1 MLGDFISAVVHD
13 TLFLKYG
20 LAGLFVN
27 GMFSS
32 FIPIP
37 TEVTISALLLAGINP
52 VDVFLVL
59 TVSSIIGGYIAY
71 YLGYNGRLL
80 RRIHKTPEKKYE
92 QKSVGMMSKYGWA
105 TIIFFSP
112 WIPILGD
119 VVSIVAGAKKYSI
132 LKYTVAMT
140 TGKTVKAVAIV
151 FLIVHYIPWL
161 VHLLP

>member
-1 MLGDFISAVVHD
+1 MLGDLINAVVHD

-37 TEVTISALLLAGINP
+37 TEVTISALLLAGVNP
-52 VDVFLVL
+52 IDVFLVL
-59 TVSSIIGGYIAY
+59 TASSIIGGYIAY

-80 RRIHKTPEKKYE
+80 TKIRKTPEKKYE
-92 QKSVGMMSKYGWA
+92 QKSVGIMTKYGWA

-119 VVSIVAGAKKYSI
+119 VVSILAGAKKYSI
-132 LKYTVAMT
+132 LRYTVAMT
-140 TGKTVKAVAIV
+140 TGKTVKAVAVV
-151 FLIVHYIPWL
+151 FLSNYFIQWL